1 MPGPL
6 SGSRVIE
13 LSAMGPIPFCG
24 QLLADLGADVVRID
38 RPTKSSVANLG
49 VDPRFISAR
58 NKRSV
63 VLDLKE
69 PAGVEKALGLID
81 NADSVLEGSRPGVTE
96 RLGLGPDVCLKR
108 NPALVYGR
116 CSGWGS
122 TGPLAERAGHDVNY
136 IALAGALSLLGEDGT
151 PPPPTLGFIGDHG
164 GAGMLLTVGVLSA
177 VIEARR
183 SGHGQVVETSILDGA
198 LSLTTSYHEAM
209 AQGERGDA
217 RGTIADGAAPFYAT
231 YETADRRYISVGAME
246 PEFYAELVDVLGF
259 SLEDLPAQSDRST
272 WTAVKKRFA
281 ERIRQATRDDWCRAA
296 DGRDACIA
304 PVLTLS
310 EVAHHPQHQARGTFV
325 NVGGIVQPTALP
337 LFSGTPLAA
346 PRPAPTIG
354 ADTDDVLAELG
365 SSALGSAR

>member
-1 MPGPL
+1 
-6 SGSRVIE
+6 
-13 LSAMGPIPFCG
+13 MGPIPFCG

-337 LFSGTPLAA
+337 LFSRTPLAA
-346 PRPAPTIG
+346 PRPAPAIG
-354 ADTDDVLAELG
+354 ADTDEVLAELE
-365 SSALGSAR
+365 SAAGSAPSPRASGTTQTAR